1 MENDR
6 VVPGTVTI
14 LEARIQRITVLRK
27 SMDTWPRPESDEHL
41 LAYLKQLK
49 RQLTNTV
56 KLLNLIKWAL
66 ETYQKEP
73 PMLDEALS
81 LERDERRLVNRNLFG
96 LKAYFGREVAGHV
109 HG

>member
-49 RQLTNTV
+49 RGLTNTT
-56 KLLNLIKWAL
+56 KLLTLIHWAL
-66 ETYQKEP
+66 INIKLEP
-73 PMLDEALS
+73 PEIDEALS
-81 LERDERRLVNRNLFG
+81 IEQDERRLVNRYLFG
-96 LKAYFGREVAGHV
+96 LKAYFEEKK
-109 HG
+109 